1 MPTHWLLKNLS
12 RPHFLSFLRMEAI
25 YYPSTQTFLVLPHA
39 FIPHEGTSVEALK
52 RPCGRI
58 AIYDRFD
65 GILCCKLFIHSE
77 LKRMVFWLKL
87 NGRNATQDQSTH
99 KKYCSVEVTTFWGEY
114 LQEMKKSF
122 FVPKLCRGTILWR
135 KTSRRKNLEIFWMN
149 SKTIIESGFSD
160 DVKNYFYMS
169 SDSFVLLGGNIL
181 HNPRI
186 NCLKRWVR
194 LWVFEGKSRAN
205 ERLIKMRGD
214 YVLLV

>member
-1 MPTHWLLKNLS
+1 
-12 RPHFLSFLRMEAI
+12 MEAI
-25 YYPSTQTFLVLPHA
+25 YYPPTQTFLVLPHA

-52 RPCGRI
+52 RPCGRT
-58 AIYDRFD
+58 AIYDHFD

-87 NGRNATQDQSTH
+87 NGTNTRSEYTQKILLGWSHLFLRRTSARNE
-99 KKYCSVEVTTFWGEY
+99 KI
-114 LQEMKKSF
+114 F
-122 FVPKLCRGTILWR
+122 FVPKLCRGTMLWR

-149 SKTIIESGFSD
+149 SKTVIESSFSD

-169 SDSFVLLGGNIL
+169 SDSFVLLGENIL

-194 LWVFEGKSRAN
+194 LWVFEGKSGAN

>member
-1 MPTHWLLKNLS
+1 
-12 RPHFLSFLRMEAI
+12 MEAI
-25 YYPSTQTFLVLPHA
+25 YSPPTQTFLVLPQV
-39 FIPHEGTSVEALK
+39 FISHEGTSLETLK

-58 AIYDRFD
+58 AIYDHFD

-77 LKRMVFWLKL
+77 LKRMVFSLKL
-87 NGRNATQDQSTH
+87 NGRNTRSEYTQKILLGWSH
-99 KKYCSVEVTTFWGEY
+99 HFLRRISARNEKI
-114 LQEMKKSF
+114 F
-122 FVPKLCRGTILWR
+122 FVPKLCRGTMLWR

-160 DVKNYFYMS
+160 DVKNYFYMT

-194 LWVFEGKSRAN
+194 LWVFERKSGAN
-205 ERLIKMRGD
+205 ERLIKMRGN

>member
-1 MPTHWLLKNLS
+1 
-12 RPHFLSFLRMEAI
+12 MEAI
-25 YYPSTQTFLVLPHA
+25 YYPPTQTFLVLPHA

-52 RPCGRI
+52 RPCGRT
-58 AIYDRFD
+58 AIYDHFD

-87 NGRNATQDQSTH
+87 NGTNTRSEYTQKILLGWSHLFLRRTSARNE
-99 KKYCSVEVTTFWGEY
+99 KI
-114 LQEMKKSF
+114 F
-122 FVPKLCRGTILWR
+122 FVPKLCRGTMLWR
-135 KTSRRKNLEIFWMN
+135 KTSRWKNLEIFRMN

-169 SDSFVLLGGNIL
+169 SDSFVLLGGNVL
-181 HNPRI
+181 HNPRT

-194 LWVFEGKSRAN
+194 LWVFEGKSGAN

>member
-1 MPTHWLLKNLS
+1 
-12 RPHFLSFLRMEAI
+12 MEAI
-25 YYPSTQTFLVLPHA
+25 FYPPTQTFLVLPKA

-65 GILCCKLFIHSE
+65 GILCCKHFIHSE

-87 NGRNATQDQSTH
+87 NGRNTRSEYTQKILVGWSH
-99 KKYCSVEVTTFWGEY
+99 HFLRRISARNEKI
-114 LQEMKKSF
+114 F
-122 FVPKLCRGTILWR
+122 FVPKLCRGTMLWR

-169 SDSFVLLGGNIL
+169 SDSFVLLGENIL
-181 HNPRI
+181 HNPESTVWKDGCGFE
-186 NCLKRWVR
+186 CL
-194 LWVFEGKSRAN
+194 EGRAGLMN
-205 ERLIKMRGD
+205 G
-214 YVLLV
+214 